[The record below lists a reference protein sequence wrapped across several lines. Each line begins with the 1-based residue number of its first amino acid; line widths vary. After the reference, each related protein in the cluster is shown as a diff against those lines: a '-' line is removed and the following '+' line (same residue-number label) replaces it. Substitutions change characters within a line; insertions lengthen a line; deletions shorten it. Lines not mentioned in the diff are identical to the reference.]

1 MISQEVSRQL
11 YSLLKDVRDQA
22 IKDFMEKPVLVK
34 EDVHVSKIIG
44 MMLKD
49 NSHEV
54 FVQMSDK
61 TIFCLNMRDT
71 LVARDINTMKS
82 STIGKRIPSLTSG
95 DSIMYSN

>member
-49 NSHEV
+49 NS
-54 FVQMSDK
+54 
-61 TIFCLNMRDT
+61 I
-71 LVARDINTMKS
+71 
-82 STIGKRIPSLTSG
+82 
-95 DSIMYSN
+95 